1 MRILPYYHL
10 TTLHL
15 LISLGQGMVQAVA
28 FKFQLMQCNEPLIRG
43 NGRLERRVCAP
54 RRGAPENVLGMV
66 KGEDTALRA
75 AHLSMHLLRQTL
87 SAGANG
93 NVERFFSTTQPG
105 GHPFKHG
112 TRLRPRSVMAQHTAS
127 LMACLLARVVDDTSK
142 LHMYTNG
149 KRQ

>member
-1 MRILPYYHL
+1 
-10 TTLHL
+10 
-15 LISLGQGMVQAVA
+15 MVQAVA
-28 FKFQLMQCNEPLIRG
+28 FKFQLTQCNDPLIRG
-43 NGRLERRVCAP
+43 NGRLEHRVCAP
-54 RRGAPENVLGMV
+54 RCGARENVLGMA

-75 AHLSMHLLRQTL
+75 AHLSMHLLLRQTL

-93 NVERFFSTTQPG
+93 NVERFFSMTQPG

-127 LMACLLARVVDDTSK
+127 LMACPLARVVDDTSK
-142 LHMYTNG
+142 LHMYANG